1 MTGVQDPQRSGDS
14 SGESHKQRI
23 DRELMELLN
32 ELRVALPGV
41 QFLFAFL
48 LVVPF
53 QQRGADLTDFQR
65 DVYFATLL
73 AAAVATGLL
82 IAPAAQHRVLF
93 RQHDK
98 EALLRRSNRS
108 AFLSLT
114 VLALA
119 IAGAVLLVTDRRRRG
134 CPAALVVDRRPALE
148 ARARPSGRPGRLT
161 AHVPGGGRPRAVQ
174 MASGSSCSEK
184 RSTASPLPSPALPSR
199 AAHPGLPIP
208 VWPRTLRRA
217 DDTSGHRGRAT

>member
-1 MTGVQDPQRSGDS
+1 MTGVRSPQRRGDPS
-14 SGESHKQRI
+14 DKESRKQRI

-48 LVVPF
+48 LIVPF
-53 QQRGADLTDFQR
+53 SPQAPELSGFQR
-65 DVYFATLL
+65 DVYLATLL

-108 AFLSLT
+108 AFLGLT

-119 IAGAVLLVTDRRRRG
+119 IVGAVLLVTDVLFDRALAG
-134 CPAALVVDRRPALE
+134 ITAAAIGVFLAWWWI
-148 ARARPSGRPGRLT
+148 A
-161 AHVPGGGRPRAVQ
+161 VPYWL
-174 MASGSSCSEK
+174 
-184 RSTASPLPSPALPSR
+184 RSR
-199 AAHPGLPIP
+199 H
-208 VWPRTLRRA
+208 RA
-217 DDTSGHRGRAT
+217 D

>member
-1 MTGVQDPQRSGDS
+1 MTDVRDPQRGGGS
-14 SGESHKQRI
+14 SEESRKERI

-53 QQRGADLTDFQR
+53 QQRGAELTDFQR

-98 EALLRRSNRS
+98 EALLQRSSRL
-108 AFLSLT
+108 AYAGLL
-114 VLALA
+114 VLAVA
-119 IAGAVLLVTDRRRRG
+119 ICLAVLLVTDVLFD
-134 CPAALVVDRRPALE
+134 A
-148 ARARPSGRPGRLT
+148 
-161 AHVPGGGRPRAVQ
+161 
-174 MASGSSCSEK
+174 
-184 RSTASPLPSPALPSR
+184 
-199 AAHPGLPIP
+199 
-208 VWPRTLRRA
+208 TLA
-217 DDTSGHRGRAT
+217 

>member
-1 MTGVQDPQRSGDS
+1 MTGVRDPQRSGDS
-14 SGESHKQRI
+14 SEESRKERI

-53 QQRGADLTDFQR
+53 QQRGAELTDFQR
-65 DVYFATLL
+65 DVYFVTLL

-93 RQHDK
+93 RQQDK

-108 AFLSLT
+108 ATLGLT

-119 IAGAVLLVTDRRRRG
+119 IVGAVLLVTDVVFDLTLAWIT
-134 CPAALVVDRRPALE
+134 AAVVGALL
-148 ARARPSGRPGRLT
+148 AWWWMAVPFWKRA
-161 AHVPGGGRPRAVQ
+161 HNEQ
-174 MASGSSCSEK
+174 
-184 RSTASPLPSPALPSR
+184 
-199 AAHPGLPIP
+199 
-208 VWPRTLRRA
+208 
-217 DDTSGHRGRAT
+217 DDPDD

>member
-1 MTGVQDPQRSGDS
+1 MTDVRSSQRSEDS
-14 SGESHKQRI
+14 SGESRKERI

-53 QQRGADLTDFQR
+53 QQRGAQLTDFQR

-108 AFLSLT
+108 AFLGLT

-119 IAGAVLLVTDRRRRG
+119 IVGAILLVTDV
-134 CPAALVVDRRPALE
+134 LFD
-148 ARARPSGRPGRLT
+148 LT
-161 AHVPGGGRPRAVQ
+161 LAW
-174 MASGSSCSEK
+174 
-184 RSTASPLPSPALPSR
+184 STAAVVGALLVWWWIAVPYWKR
-199 AAHPGLPIP
+199 AHNEQ
-208 VWPRTLRRA
+208 
-217 DDTSGHRGRAT
+217 DD

>member
-1 MTGVQDPQRSGDS
+1 MVSTVTDVRPAQRRGDPQGEP
-14 SGESHKQRI
+14 GESRKERI

-48 LVVPF
+48 LIVPF
-53 QQRGADLTDFQR
+53 QQGTPFSEFQR
-65 DVYFATLL
+65 DVFFVTLL
-73 AAAVATGLL
+73 SAAVATGLL

-108 AFLSLT
+108 AFLGLT

-119 IAGAVLLVTDRRRRG
+119 IVGAVLLVTDAVFDLTLAWITAVAIAVFLVWWWIAVPLWKRAHNRQDEP
-134 CPAALVVDRRPALE
+134 PA
-148 ARARPSGRPGRLT
+148 
-161 AHVPGGGRPRAVQ
+161 
-174 MASGSSCSEK
+174 
-184 RSTASPLPSPALPSR
+184 
-199 AAHPGLPIP
+199 
-208 VWPRTLRRA
+208 
-217 DDTSGHRGRAT
+217 

>member
-1 MTGVQDPQRSGDS
+1 MEARSVTDVRSPQRSGNS
-14 SGESHKQRI
+14 SRESRKERV

-53 QQRGADLTDFQR
+53 QQRGAELTDFQR
-65 DVYFATLL
+65 DVYFVTLL

-93 RQHDK
+93 RQQDK

-108 AFLSLT
+108 ATLGLT
-114 VLALA
+114 VLAVA
-119 IAGAVLLVTDRRRRG
+119 IVSAVLLVTDVVFDLTLAWFTAAVV
-134 CPAALVVDRRPALE
+134 AALLAWWWLAVPFWK
-148 ARARPSGRPGRLT
+148 RARNE
-161 AHVPGGGRPRAVQ
+161 Q
-174 MASGSSCSEK
+174 
-184 RSTASPLPSPALPSR
+184 
-199 AAHPGLPIP
+199 
-208 VWPRTLRRA
+208 
-217 DDTSGHRGRAT
+217 DDPET